1 MKPAKENDV
10 ILSPRSS
17 AFRNNV
23 AGTKNPIMMR
33 SFASLRMTVLL
44 SVLLAAFF
52 SVMAQAQQSLWAE
65 ANTKYQSGDFKGALA
80 AYENVSG
87 SAKETAALDYNLGNV
102 HFRLGHK
109 GKALLFYERALRIR
123 PRDPDILWNID
134 ILKSAV
140 ADRIES
146 PSESLIVTWVRT
158 IVDRL
163 TINEISMI
171 LSGLL
176 LGWTAIAGLTFI
188 FPMLKP
194 VGRGLGLLIL
204 ILFLPASVLFGFKWL
219 DVKDPHVVILD
230 REIQARYGPSDRETK
245 AFTLHEG
252 AEAKVADESKDW
264 FYVTLPDK
272 NSGWVPKKSCEII

>member
-1 MKPAKENDV
+1 MNQNVRLPRHSATKLGGHACLPAGRLTMTIVMACLLQIFIFSRANAGD
-10 ILSPRSS
+10 LSP
-17 AFRNNV
+17 
-23 AGTKNPIMMR
+23 
-33 SFASLRMTVLL
+33 
-44 SVLLAAFF
+44 
-52 SVMAQAQQSLWAE
+52 WAE
-65 ANTKYQSGDFKGALA
+65 ANTKYQSGDFKGALT

-109 GKALLFYERALRIR
+109 GKALLFYERALRIS
-123 PRDPDILWNID
+123 PRDPDILWNIN

-140 ADRIES
+140 TDRIES

-163 TINEISMI
+163 TINEISVI

-176 LGWTAIAGLTFI
+176 LGWTVIVGLTFI
-188 FPMLKP
+188 FPMLTP
-194 VGRGLGLLIL
+194 VGRGLGILIL
-204 ILFLPASVLFGFKWL
+204 LLFLPASVLFGFKWL

-230 REIQARYGPSDRETK
+230 REIHARYGPSDRETK

-264 FYVTLPDK
+264 FYITLPDK